1 MLESNKYYFIIRQR
15 MTEDRS
21 ELILN
26 PEDYSADMYMEENE
40 NPKSIYLRVLMQLLL
55 ITIIFGALIFSYKY
69 IMKNYYDDI
78 HLWMTE
84 KKVAIVIREEA
95 VMPKVELEIKKIEKK
110 KIVKVPLVAKLK
122 PQVVQHQELSDEYIK
137 LVEQSLVNY

>member
-1 MLESNKYYFIIRQR
+1 
-15 MTEDRS
+15 MTKDKS

-26 PEDYSADMYMEENE
+26 PEYYSADMYMEENE

-78 HLWMTE
+78 RLWMTE
-84 KKVAIVIREEA
+84 DKVSVVKKEKVPIVIREEP
-95 VMPKVELEIKKIEKK
+95 VMPKVELAIIKVEKK
-110 KIVKVPLVAKLK
+110 KTVKVPLVTKVK
-122 PQVVQHQELSDEYIK
+122 PQVVKHQELSDEYIK